1 MRPGRDNREIF
12 HAVLLQYPCFVQGI
26 EASTQ
31 TLRMTMTCC
40 RAADE
45 SSALS
50 RQATNAGLRCIVQE
64 PQ

>member
-40 RAADE
+40 RAADD
-45 SSALS
+45 
-50 RQATNAGLRCIVQE
+50 RQHYRDKHNAGLRCIVQE